1 MLSITKH
8 MEIHASYWDYLSP
21 HQRDLIREGSYIYQ
35 EIFADGR
42 YNFQDYSFIVFPF
55 AKAFEGFIKQF
66 LLDMHLISER
76 QYNSDHIRVGR
87 LLSPEAHYAHND
99 SIYERLTHLV
109 GKEAADMIWMTWKY
123 CRNQVFHYYPH
134 NSKSLSLNEAK
145 ERIHLV
151 LSTITTCYDVLK
163 YIRHKNNSEMA
174 SRDML
179 NTQ

>member
-1 MLSITKH
+1 MLILNMDTH
-8 MEIHASYWDYLSP
+8 TSYWDYLSP
-21 HQRDLIREGSYIYQ
+21 HQRDLVREGSYIYQ

-66 LLDMHLISER
+66 LLDMHLITNQ

-87 LLSPEAHYAHND
+87 LLSPEANHYVHED
-99 SIYERLTHLV
+99 SIYQKLSYMI
-109 GKEAADMIWMTWKY
+109 GKDAADMIWMTWKY

-134 NSKSLSLNEAK
+134 NSKCLSLNEAK

-151 LSTITTCYDVLK
+151 LSTMTTCYNVLK
-163 YIRHKNNSEMA
+163 HIQKKNEPEIA
-174 SRDML
+174 YQDRL
-179 NTQ
+179 TA

>member
-1 MLSITKH
+1 MDNNS
-8 MEIHASYWDYLSP
+8 SYWDYLSP

-66 LLDMHLISER
+66 LLDVHLITES

-87 LLSPEAHYAHND
+87 LLSPDTNHFVYEDSVYQKLAHM
-99 SIYERLTHLV
+99 I
-109 GKEAADMIWMTWKY
+109 GKDAADMIWTTWKY

-145 ERIHLV
+145 ERIHLT
-151 LSTITTCYDVLK
+151 LSTITTCYNLLK
-163 YIRHKNNSEMA
+163 HIKSERTPDIA
-174 SRDML
+174 YQDLL
-179 NTQ
+179 NAP

>member
-1 MLSITKH
+1 
-8 MEIHASYWDYLSP
+8 MEIHTSYWDYLSP

-66 LLDMHLISER
+66 LLDVHLITES

-87 LLSPEAHYAHND
+87 LLSPETHYMYED
-99 SIYERLTHLV
+99 SIYQKLAQMIGRD
-109 GKEAADMIWMTWKY
+109 AADMIWTTWKY

-134 NSKSLSLNEAK
+134 NNKSLSLNEAK
-145 ERIHLV
+145 ERIHLT
-151 LSTITTCYDVLK
+151 LSTITTCYNLLK
-163 YIRHKNNSEMA
+163 HIKSKNSLDIA
-174 SRDML
+174 YQDRL
-179 NTQ
+179 NAP

>member
-1 MLSITKH
+1 MMQH
-8 MEIHASYWDYLSP
+8 MDRHSSYWDYLSP

-66 LLDMHLISER
+66 LLDIGLITDQ

-87 LLSPEAHYAHND
+87 LLSPEGNHYIHEE
-99 SIYERLTHLV
+99 SIYQRLVHII
-109 GKEAADMIWMTWKY
+109 GKDAADMIWMTWKY

-134 NSKSLSLNEAK
+134 NNKSLSLNEAK

-151 LSTITTCYDVLK
+151 LSTITTCYNMLK
-163 YIRHKNNSEMA
+163 QIHSKTISGPA
-174 SRDML
+174 HQDLLS
-179 NTQ
+179 T